1 MRIFDRDQTWRNR
14 TSIGSSLVVACLT
27 VVFVTGCPPPDT
39 TPPDGDTIDGDTTVE
54 EFNVAAG
61 ETMMVENDAVVTV
74 DGDATIDG
82 TLDGMDSRVTL
93 RVNGKLTINGTI
105 MSQHADTN
113 GVEGDK
119 AFDEHD
125 VGIHIIVGDE
135 EVTIGDTAKFH
146 TTGSLV
152 ITDDETVL
160 DGSPDDFFNEVEE
173 VAEDDPP
180 TFAPLPPDNAI
191 FGDMDSNGNM
201 NTNGQ
206 PKVAGPAMLPITIS
220 GEWPD
225 PDDPPPAG
233 DNPVWIFRFN
243 GARPLNLDGWTVN
256 GPPAP
261 DGSDAD
267 PDNNPQPKR
276 GKNGMRLNIWNNGGP
291 INVNNVVLNLTDG
304 GDGGDD
310 MDACGSATGKPGGKS
325 GNFRMTASGGINMT
339 GPLTINPGIA
349 GSGGSAT
356 VTQGAPGAPGCNGAT
371 GEASTATGAKGADNR
386 KRLLARGNVNGLANV
401 TIGPMIAGDG
411 GNATAAACNGGDG
424 FACCSGGPGGE
435 GTANA
440 GDGGEASLNVS
451 GLPVTTGAVLGGD
464 GGTADATGGTG
475 GNGGSCK
482 FGDGGDGG
490 AGGGATATGG
500 KGGNASGGMST
511 GGDSGDGTGT
521 GGDGGNGGDS
531 GLGDPGDGGAMGTGT
546 GNVMPAGTGD
556 TNGTDGE
563 PESNDGMM
571 GANGGDLAIFIFCIP
586 VGNYV
591 MLPAPGPIEP
601 GTQMGPVFNEDESEE
616 VGSAEYELV
625 TEEGRMPNFQYGENP
640 PHIGIGDGILRI
652 DLAQLSLD
660 QELQGIIGGVS
671 IVPLQG
677 FGIDQTNP
685 LIVRA
690 YDAKG
695 GLIGERMFSEIPT
708 NFGDLENAQSLEA
721 TFETVDGDPTQEA
734 VPAVFEIEAPVATF
748 VTIYRIYLIDP

>member
-1 MRIFDRDQTWRNR
+1 MRIFDRDQTWRSR
-14 TSIGSSLVVACLT
+14 LRFGSSLVVSCLT
-27 VVFVTGCPPPDT
+27 LVFVCGCPGPMDPPPD
-39 TPPDGDTIDGDTTVE
+39 DDTIDGDTTVE
-54 EFNVAAG
+54 EFNVPAG
-61 ETMMVENDAVVTV
+61 ETMTVENDAVVTV
-74 DGDATIDG
+74 DGDAIIDG
-82 TLDGMDSRVTL
+82 TIEGMDSRVTL
-93 RVNGKLTINGTI
+93 RVNGSLTINGTI

-125 VGIHIIVGDE
+125 VGIHIIVGDD

-160 DGSPDDFFNEVEE
+160 DGTPDDFFDEVEE
-173 VAEDDPP
+173 VADDDPP

-191 FGDMDSNGNM
+191 FGDMDTNGNM

-206 PKVAGPAMLPITIS
+206 PKVVGPAMMPVTIS

-225 PDDPPPAG
+225 PDEPPPAG

-243 GARPLNLDGWTVN
+243 GNRDLNFDGWTVN

-261 DGSDAD
+261 GGANAD
-267 PDNNPQPKR
+267 PDNNQRPKR

-291 INVNNVVLNLTDG
+291 INVANVVLNLTDG

-310 MDACGSATGKPGGKS
+310 EDACGTATGKPGGKS

-339 GPLTINPGIA
+339 GPLTINPGIS

-356 VTQGAPGAPGCNGAT
+356 VTKGAAGAPGCD
-371 GEASTATGAKGADNR
+371 GEMGMASTATGAKGADNR

-401 TIGPMIAGDG
+401 TIGPLIAGDG
-411 GNATAAACNGGDG
+411 GGASAEACDGGDG
-424 FACCSGGPGGE
+424 FACCSGGGG
-435 GTANA
+435 GTATSTG

-451 GLPVTTGAVLGGD
+451 GLPVTTGEVIGGD
-464 GGTADATGGTG
+464 GGTADATGGNG
-475 GNGGSCK
+475 GNGGDCK
-482 FGDGGDGG
+482 FGDAGDGG
-490 AGGGATATGG
+490 PGGEGTATGG

-511 GGDSGDGTGT
+511 GGDAGDGTGN
-521 GGDGGNGGDS
+521 GGNGGAGGDS
-531 GLGDPGDGGAMGTGT
+531 GLGNPGAGGAMGTGT

-556 TNGTDGE
+556 TNGADGTD
-563 PESNDGMM
+563 ESNDGMM

-586 VGNYV
+586 PGNYV
-591 MLPAPGPIEP
+591 MLPEPGPIEP
-601 GTQMGPVFNEDESEE
+601 GVQMGPLFNEDESEE
-616 VGSAEYELV
+616 VGSAEYELIA
-625 TEEGRMPNFQYGENP
+625 EEGRQPNFQFGVNP
-640 PHIGIGDGILRI
+640 EHIGIGDGILRI
-652 DLAQLSLD
+652 DLAQVMFD
-660 QELQGIIGGVS
+660 GEMPGIVGGLR

-685 LIVRA
+685 LMVRA
-690 YDAKG
+690 FDAKG
-695 GLIGERMFSEIPT
+695 GLIGEQSFAEIPT

-721 TFETVDGDPTQEA
+721 TFETVQDDPTQEA
-734 VPAVFEIEAPVATF
+734 VPASFEIEAPAATF